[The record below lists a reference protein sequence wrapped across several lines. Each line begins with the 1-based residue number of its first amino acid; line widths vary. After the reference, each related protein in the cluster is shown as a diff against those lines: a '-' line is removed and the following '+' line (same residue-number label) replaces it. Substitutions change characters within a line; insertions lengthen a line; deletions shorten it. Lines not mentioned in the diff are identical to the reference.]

1 MLDGLARHP
10 IIVGAYS
17 TREGICPMLAA
28 HRCGGRT
35 NFIGFAE
42 AWDRFA
48 QRSMR
53 TKRARRATERE
64 ILFLRAHLEA
74 SLMEDGDGPLAG
86 AIADHRRLLETA
98 ARVRRD
104 AAGRSVTGAGGAVP
118 AQGGAGTKGDDRPGR
133 RDGRPGD
140 PDRSGE
146 LRRSPGWAWTRLFR
160 RLDDYERALR
170 RLEVEADRLGVAEPL
185 EDAEWTEVA
194 APRGG

>member
-1 MLDGLARHP
+1 MASFMQRSFRGRRSLVPADGCRYGGGPPTRAVNPMRTRSRATDDLRLAIACLPRATRVAMLDGLARHP

-104 AAGRSVTGAGGAVP
+104 AAGRSDARVDGAVR
-118 AQGGAGTKGDDRPGR
+118 AKGGAGTKGDDPPGR
-133 RDGRPGD
+133 
-140 PDRSGE
+140 
-146 LRRSPGWAWTRLFR
+146 
-160 RLDDYERALR
+160 
-170 RLEVEADRLGVAEPL
+170 
-185 EDAEWTEVA
+185 
-194 APRGG
+194 